1 MSVPVRRLA
10 FLLLALAVAAPP
22 TARPASAQV
31 PDDPAALRRQLDAAL
46 VTGDR
51 VAALGIAER
60 WAGAAEEQHVDAL
73 VTVAR
78 LHCQLDH
85 PDDALSWLER
95 AHATGFVDAYSL
107 RRDEGFACL
116 RGDERFAGLSRSIWA
131 KGYIAMLERPERD
144 DFQQPDAVMA
154 ALALRPGERVADIG
168 AGSGYF
174 TRRVAHAVG
183 PTGVVWA
190 IDIAQEM
197 LDYLAARAAE
207 KKLTNIRLV
216 KVERDDPR
224 LPEGQVDTVL
234 MVDTLH
240 YIQDRGAYCRTLR
253 PGLAP
258 GGRVVVIDYI
268 PKPWE
273 ERPWGPPP
281 EQRMSREEVDAAMA
295 EAGLVPVKVHDFLTE
310 QFFVEYR
317 AAPTPPS

>member
-1 MSVPVRRLA
+1 MSLPARRFGPIVVVLVAIVLA
-10 FLLLALAVAAPP
+10 
-22 TARPASAQV
+22 
-31 PDDPAALRRQLDAAL
+31 PAAAVPAQATEDTVTLEKQLDAAL
-46 VTGDR
+46 AAGDR
-51 VAALGIAER
+51 AAALALAER
-60 WAGAAEEQHVDAL
+60 LATAAEERHVDAL
-73 VTVAR
+73 VRVAR
-78 LHCQLDH
+78 LHCQLGHHDE
-85 PDDALSWLER
+85 ALAWLER
-95 AHATGFVDAYSL
+95 AHATGFVDAYAL
-107 RRDEGFACL
+107 RRDEGFAGL
-116 RGDERFAGLSRSIWA
+116 RGDDRFVRLSRAIWA

-144 DFQQPDAVMA
+144 DFQQPDRVMA

-174 TRRVAHAVG
+174 TRRVARAVG

-197 LDYLAARAAE
+197 LDYLGARAADE
-207 KKLTNIRLV
+207 KLANITLV

-224 LPEGQVDTVL
+224 LPAGQVDTVL

-240 YIQDRGAYCRTLR
+240 YIKERAAYCRRLR
-253 PGLAP
+253 PGLSP

-281 EQRMSREEVDAAMA
+281 EQKMSREEVDAAMA
-295 EAGLVPVKVHDFLTE
+295 EAGLVPVRVHDFLTE

-317 AAPTPPS
+317 IAPATTP

>member
-1 MSVPVRRLA
+1 MSLPAGRLRS
-10 FLLLALAVAAPP
+10 FVLVLAVIAPVSLP
-22 TARPASAQV
+22 PASAQV
-31 PDDPAALRRQLDAAL
+31 LEDTVALQKRLDEALAA
-46 VTGDR
+46 GDR
-51 VAALGIAER
+51 AAALGIAER
-60 WAGAAEEQHVDAL
+60 LAGAAEEQHVDAL
-73 VTVAR
+73 VRVAR
-78 LHCQLDH
+78 LHCQLGH

-95 AHATGFVDAYSL
+95 AHATGYVDVYAL
-107 RRDEGFACL
+107 RKDEGFACL
-116 RGDERFAGLSRSIWA
+116 RGDERFTKLSRAIWA

-207 KKLTNIRLV
+207 EKLAIIRLV

-234 MVDTLH
+234 LVDTLH
-240 YIQDRGAYCRTLR
+240 YIKERGAYCRKLR

-281 EQRMSREEVDAAMA
+281 EQKMSREEVDAAMA
-295 EAGLVPVKVHDFLTE
+295 EAGLVPVRVHDFLTE

-317 AAPTPPS
+317 AAPTPAS